1 MAEINIYRD
10 RNFQIVC
17 IALLM
22 MMMQVSII
30 VPAFPK
36 MVEALGAT
44 EQSIGLLLT
53 LLTLPSFLLG
63 PLAGI
68 MADRLGRKKV
78 LVTSLLVFGIF
89 GGGCAFAPDFNTLL
103 ILRVLQGIGAA
114 PIFGVGGA
122 IIGDLFSGQKR
133 ASAMG
138 FSTTIMYV
146 GYIFYP
152 LIGGAL
158 ANFAWNYPFLPFLIA
173 IPVGLIALVFL
184 DCPEPQSQQSLK
196 IYLRD
201 ALHYLK
207 SLKVLWLFSTTV
219 ITYILLY
226 GAYLTYFSLLL
237 GGRFHASPLTI
248 GLLISVLG
256 VITAIS
262 SSQVGRLNKRFSVV
276 SLIIGSFVVYAV
288 AMAII
293 PVVPNLWL
301 FLLPTILFGVA
312 HGLNLPS
319 QRIIAA
325 SVAPLEYRAGFMSIQ
340 GTMIYLGMTI
350 GPPIMGLAFALTSL
364 NVIFLI
370 AAPIALIVP
379 IMALIIGRGKLSAT

>member
-1 MAEINIYRD
+1 MAEIKFYRD

-17 IALLM
+17 IIQLM

-36 MVEALGAT
+36 IVEALGAT

-53 LLTLPSFLLG
+53 MLTLPSFLLG

-78 LVTSLLVFGIF
+78 LVTSLLVSGIF
-89 GGGCAFAPDFNTLL
+89 GGSCAFAPDFNTLL

-114 PIFGVGGA
+114 SLFGVGGA

-138 FSTTIMYV
+138 LSTTIMYV

-158 ANFAWNYPFLPFLIA
+158 ANFAWNYPFLPFFIA
-173 IPVGLIALVFL
+173 IPVGLITLVFL

-237 GGRFHASPLTI
+237 GDRHASPFTI

-262 SSQVGRLNKRFSVV
+262 SSQVGRLSKRFSVV

-293 PVVPNLWL
+293 PAVPNLWL

-350 GPPIMGLAFALTSL
+350 GPPLMGLAFALTSL
-364 NVIFLI
+364 NVVFLI

>member
-1 MAEINIYRD
+1 MAEIKFYRD

-17 IALLM
+17 IIQLM

-68 MADRLGRKKV
+68 MADRLGRKRV

-89 GGGCAFAPDFNTLL
+89 GGSCAFAPDFNTLL

-114 PIFGVGGA
+114 SLFGVGGA

-138 FSTTIMYV
+138 LSTTIMYV

-158 ANFAWNYPFLPFLIA
+158 ANFAWNYPFLPFFIA
-173 IPVGLIALVFL
+173 IPVGLITLVFL

-237 GGRFHASPLTI
+237 GDRHASPFTI

-262 SSQVGRLNKRFSVV
+262 SSQVGRLSKRFSVV

-293 PVVPNLWL
+293 PAVPNLWL

-350 GPPIMGLAFALTSL
+350 GPPLMGLAFALTSL
-364 NVIFLI
+364 NVVFLI